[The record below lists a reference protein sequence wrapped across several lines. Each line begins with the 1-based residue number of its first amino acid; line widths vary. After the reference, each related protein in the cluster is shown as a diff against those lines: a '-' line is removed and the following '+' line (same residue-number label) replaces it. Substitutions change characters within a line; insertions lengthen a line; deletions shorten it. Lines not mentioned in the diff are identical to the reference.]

1 MAQEGSTYEFRLLD
15 DGGRVICYL
24 KDYYFFSYSRS
35 VNGFG
40 TCEMGFQYDVF
51 KEQVF
56 PFFQPDRRI
65 DVWRSPQTGMPM
77 RREGTYLLRMYR
89 VYDRTTDGVQIIV
102 LHCRDLKD
110 LLNRRYIIQAAGTT
124 YTRKTAAIDD
134 MMKEI
139 VREQMLYGNAV
150 DANGALDPTREFPV
164 GEFLVQGDLTLGPVI
179 TQTFQDR
186 NVLDTL
192 KELREASFQLANSV
206 TGNQKIYFDV
216 VSYGATGQP
225 EEILQEAAPNP
236 AILDEAG
243 NPLLDESSI
252 IGSSSTMILRF
263 ETYAGLRGVDRTA
276 GLVFSPDNNN
286 LEAPYYSKSHLE
298 EANSVIVK
306 GFGRGDSREWAV
318 VDSDGAT
325 SSRWNRIE
333 AFKDASSEPDQTN
346 LADYAYET
354 LFKNEAKEEMTCVFL
369 NTPGSEDTPR
379 SLYSVDWNVGDLLPV
394 EYAGQR
400 WSVEVDIVWVAK
412 DENGKENISGHS
424 AINAM
429 NQA

>member
-1 MAQEGSTYEFRLLD
+1 MSATYEFRLLD

-24 KDYYFFSYSRS
+24 KDYYYFSYSKS

-40 TCEMGFQYDVF
+40 TFEIGFPYEVF
-51 KEQVF
+51 KAQVY
-56 PFFQPDRRI
+56 PFFQPDRRV

-77 RREGTYLLRMYR
+77 RREGTYLLRMYAAQTR
-89 VYDRTTDGVQIIV
+89 VDGVQTIK
-102 LHCRDLKD
+102 LYCRDLKD
-110 LLNRRYIIQAAGTT
+110 LLNRRYIIQAAGTS

-139 VREQMLYGNAV
+139 VREQMLYAHAL
-150 DANGALDPTREFPV
+150 DADGALATERAWPT

-192 KELREASFQLANSV
+192 KELREASFQLANDD
-206 TGNQKIYFDV
+206 TANQKIYFDV
-216 VSYGATGQP
+216 LPMELTGLVD
-225 EEILQEAAPNP
+225 EILEEADP
-236 AILDEAG
+236 ASPILDEMG
-243 NPLLDESSI
+243 MSLLSELSLI
-252 IGSSSTMILRF
+252 VSTELGLRF
-263 ETYAGLRGVDRTA
+263 ETFAGLRGIDRTA
-276 GLVFSPDNNN
+276 GLVFSVENNN
-286 LEAPYYSKSHLE
+286 LETPYYSLNHLE
-298 EANSVIVK
+298 EINSVIVK
-306 GFGRGDSREWAV
+306 GFGRGDSREWDV
-318 VDSDGAT
+318 VDSEGVT
-325 SSRWNRIE
+325 SSRWNRVE
-333 AFKDASSEPDQTN
+333 GFKDASTEPDQTN

-354 LFKNEAKEEMTCVFL
+354 LFKNAAKEDMSCVFL

-379 SLYSVDWNVGDLLPV
+379 SLYGVVWDIGDLLPV

-412 DENGKENISGHS
+412 DENGVETITGRT
-424 AINAM
+424 AMNAM

>member
-1 MAQEGSTYEFRLLD
+1 MAKEGSTYEFRLLD

-65 DVWRSPQTGMPM
+65 DVWRSPKKGMPM

-110 LLNRRYIIQAAGTT
+110 LLNRRYIIQAAGTS

-139 VREQMLYGNAV
+139 VREQMLHSHAV
-150 DANGALDPTREFPV
+150 DPDAVSAPEREWPA

-192 KELREASFQLANSV
+192 KELREASFQLANAV

-216 VSYGATGQP
+216 VPMELTGVV
-225 EEILQEAAPNP
+225 EEILREADPHAP
-236 AILDEAG
+236 ILDEMG
-243 NPLLDESSI
+243 FSLLAELSQI
-252 IGSSSTMILRF
+252 VSTELGLRF
-263 ETYAGLRGVDRTA
+263 ETYAGLRGIDRTA
-276 GLVFSPDNNN
+276 GLVFSPGNNN

-306 GFGRGDSREWAV
+306 GFGRGDSREWDV
-318 VDSDGAT
+318 VDAAGVT
-325 SSRWNRIE
+325 SSRWNRVE

-346 LADYAYET
+346 LEDYAYET

-379 SLYSVDWNVGDLLPV
+379 SLYSIDWDMGDLLPV

-412 DENGKENISGHS
+412 DENGKENITGHS

-429 NQA
+429 NQT